1 MPAASEFSLA
11 SRSLVLAP
19 PGLCDLWHGLP
30 SSLHLPW
37 TTFPLPTS
45 RLLSSRSPWDSAL
58 LSPAYSRHG
67 YKSSSYSHPCALT
80 TPGRCEYHS
89 HSPTSAWQRSA
100 AGCDSSLPC

>member
-1 MPAASEFSLA
+1 DSIA

-19 PGLCDLWHGLP
+19 SGCVIYV
-30 SSLHLPW
+30 
-37 TTFPLPTS
+37 TTAQLGPFTVDNLLPTS
-45 RLLSSRSPWDSAL
+45 RLLSSRSPWDSSL

-67 YKSSSYSHPCALT
+67 YKSSSYLHPCALT